1 MPPARLYVLFLLLS
15 GATPSCAAP
24 LTPAV
29 ERVPE
34 TALSTASSAAPGYR
48 IGDLLV
54 APKKTGESKPR
65 RVIRLLITK
74 FA

>member
-54 APKKTGESKPR
+54 APKKTGES
-65 RVIRLLITK
+65 
-74 FA
+74 